1 MEAPQTQTGRGQG
14 PGRQPIDRL
23 IRPFQDFARHRLA
36 GSILLLAATGF
47 ALAWANSPWRHSYH
61 HLFEARVTLTLGH
74 FSLSKSVHHWINDG
88 LMGVFFFVVGLE
100 IKREILVG
108 QLSSLRRAFLPIA
121 AAAGGMVV
129 PGALYWA
136 FNAGGPAESGWGIP
150 MATDIAFALGV
161 LALLGSRIPIGLKV
175 FLTALAIVDDIGAI
189 LVIAVFYTDSI
200 AIVALLVGGGLVG
213 ISLVGNL
220 LGIRSAVFYFVIGT
234 LVWVCFLESGVHA
247 TLAAVLMAMT
257 IPTRTRLTGGP
268 FLERLTCL
276 TEMLERKALKTQTG
290 LLSNEQQSVLHE
302 IEKTLSHGT
311 APLQRLEHALAPL
324 TTLLVLPVFA
334 FANAGVEI
342 PTQFGGILTDPVFV
356 GIVVGLFFG
365 KQIGIFGFAWLALR
379 LRLAELPPGVSVGQ
393 LHAVA
398 VLGGIGFT
406 MSLFVAFLGLPDA
419 ASVDTAK
426 MGIFA
431 ATLLS
436 AIVGYGLLR
445 AQTRAK

>member
-1 MEAPQTQTGRGQG
+1 METREQITGDNQG

-23 IRPFQDFARHRLA
+23 IRPFQDFAQHRLA
-36 GSILLLAATGF
+36 GSILLLVATGF
-47 ALAWANSPWRHSYH
+47 ALVWANSPWRHSYH
-61 HLFEARVTLTLGH
+61 HFFETHITLTLGH
-74 FSLSKSVHHWINDG
+74 FTLSKSVHHWINDG

-108 QLSSLRRAFLPIA
+108 QLSTVRRALLPIA
-121 AAAGGMVV
+121 GALGGMVI
-129 PGALYWA
+129 PAAMYWA
-136 FNAGGPAESGWGIP
+136 FNASGPGQAGWGIP

-200 AIVALLVGGGLVG
+200 AIVALLAGGALVG
-213 ISLVGNL
+213 LSLLANL
-220 LGIRSAVFYFVIGT
+220 LGVRSAVFYFIIGT
-234 LVWVCFLESGVHA
+234 LVWICFLQSGVHA

-257 IPTRTRLTGGP
+257 IPARTRLTGGP
-268 FLERLTCL
+268 FLERLNCL
-276 TEMLERKALKTQTG
+276 TELLESKDLKRQTG
-290 LLSNEQQSVLHE
+290 LLSSEQQTVLHE

-324 TTLLVLPVFA
+324 TTFLVLPAFA

-342 PTQFGGILTDPVFV
+342 PTELGGILTDPVFL

-365 KQIGIFGFAWLALR
+365 KQVGIFGFAWLALR

-393 LHAVA
+393 LYAVA

-419 ASVDTAK
+419 ASIDTAK
-426 MGIFA
+426 MGIFT
-431 ATLLS
+431 ATVLS
-436 AIVGYGLLR
+436 AVVGYVLLR
-445 AQTRAK
+445 AKTRAR